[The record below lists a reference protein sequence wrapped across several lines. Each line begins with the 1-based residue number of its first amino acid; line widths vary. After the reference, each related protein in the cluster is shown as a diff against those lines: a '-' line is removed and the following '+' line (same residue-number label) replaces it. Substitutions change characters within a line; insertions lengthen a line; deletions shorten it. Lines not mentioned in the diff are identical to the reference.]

1 MEFMAKNR
9 EFQLT
14 SPKRSRMALEMR
26 HDCPDCGG
34 ERTFWRV
41 ASTEM
46 HLGEKVKW
54 SCGEC
59 GYGFVL
65 IDETVDTSVSA

>member
-1 MEFMAKNR
+1 MVMEMKGY
-9 EFQLT
+9 
-14 SPKRSRMALEMR
+14 
-26 HDCPDCGG
+26 CPDCGG

-59 GYGFVL
+59 GYGFVR
-65 IDETVDTSVSA
+65 IDGAVDTSASA